1 MKKLIF
7 VFIAICGLNH
17 AYAQSLTGGSL
28 SSCLIEAEEM
38 TAVLGETIVPT
49 PEKGGYLDAGFIEIL
64 LAEAVDAGT
73 DPETP
78 IDPTPGEPEIP
89 TSIDSHKTDPQ
100 ITSRGGVL
108 FVYTPSLQPVMV
120 IALNGKIVR
129 FQKQVGLQGYEG
141 LPFGTYVIRINEKTF
156 KIQLSK

>member
-7 VFIAICGLNH
+7 VFIVICGLNH

-38 TAVLGETIVPT
+38 TVVLGETIVST
-49 PEKGGYLDAGFIEIL
+49 TEEGCYLDAGFIEIL

-73 DPETP
+73 DPEKP
-78 IDPTPGEPEIP
+78 IDPTPEKPDVP

-108 FVYTPSLQPVMV
+108 FVHTPSLQSVMV

-129 FQKQVGLQGYEG
+129 YQKQVGLLGYEG
-141 LPFGTYVIRINEKTF
+141 LPFGTYIIRISEKTF

>member
-78 IDPTPGEPEIP
+78 ID
-89 TSIDSHKTDPQ
+89 SHKTDPQ

-129 FQKQVGLQGYEG
+129 YQKQVGLQGYEG

>member
-78 IDPTPGEPEIP
+78 IDPTPGNLRYQPPSILTKRIRKSLPE
-89 TSIDSHKTDPQ
+89 
-100 ITSRGGVL
+100 VEFYL
-108 FVYTPSLQPVMV
+108 FT
-120 IALNGKIVR
+120 
-129 FQKQVGLQGYEG
+129 
-141 LPFGTYVIRINEKTF
+141 LPAYS
-156 KIQLSK
+156 Q

>member
-28 SSCLIEAEEM
+28 SSCLIEAEEL
-38 TAVLGETIVPT
+38 TAVLGETIVSTTEEGCYP
-49 PEKGGYLDAGFIEIL
+49 DAGFIEIL
-64 LAEAVDAGT
+64 LTEAT

-78 IDPTPGEPEIP
+78 IDPTPEKPDVP

-129 FQKQVGLQGYEG
+129 YQKQVGLQGYEG
-141 LPFGTYVIRINEKTF
+141 LPFGTYIIRISEETF